1 MKPEKLFIVLFVCMG
16 ILLAMLYGIFELGG
30 WEMGTCEK
38 VFKIISIG
46 LVVAA
51 IIIVAVFAC
60 IAIGKTSVSKER
72 TPVYFYDKELA
83 EDANNLFIMRKRG
96 VQIPQEIDTIIY
108 MGDECLEKSDLE
120 KAVSLK
126 YLYFIGNEHKI
137 EKALYTELAKKDIN
151 IICNSNTLTVIDD
164 NKAFSVRTA
173 QMQEVTEKPTS
184 AKISGQIDISV
195 PTK

>member
-1 MKPEKLFIVLFVCMG
+1 MKPEKLSTVFFVCMG
-16 ILLAMLYGIFELGG
+16 VLLAMLYGVFELGG

-38 VFKIISIG
+38 VISIG
-46 LVVAA
+46 I
-51 IIIVAVFAC
+51 IIIVALFAC
-60 IAIGKTSVSKER
+60 IAIGKTSVSKEKN
-72 TPVYFYDKELA
+72 PVYFYDKELA

-173 QMQEVTEKPTS
+173 QMQEVTEKLTS

-195 PTK
+195 LTK